1 MWVDI
6 DDVRAE
12 IERLARKDEEKL
24 DKKQHEVSKA
34 IRVGILLGY
43 TNVEIML
50 DKLEK
55 VYRERESEC
64 VRGLKEESNEKQY
77 CEWIKYDSWTICP
90 KYHDA
95 NNPYWRILENTDK
108 LKYCP
113 YCGKKITIVKE

>member
-34 IRVGILLGY
+34 MRVGILLGY

-55 VYRERESEC
+55 VYRERELEC
-64 VRGLKEESNEKQY
+64 VRGSREKGYEE
-77 CEWIKYDSWTICP
+77 
-90 KYHDA
+90 
-95 NNPYWRILENTDK
+95 
-108 LKYCP
+108 
-113 YCGKKITIVKE
+113 